1 MFKKIETSPKAFAIF
16 YGSVSSIIASAI
28 WGGAP
33 FLWDWLTA
41 STLGVLIDFVNGC
54 YIRAATLEAVNYS
67 FFVLTAMFVVFV
79 VLCFEILGRIKK
91 KLFEKEAQTEKKDLP
106 LWMKKGVY
114 IFFQTI
120 TIPSI
125 LYGLIQISGE
135 VIVLNTIT
143 DFKQHMLIVT
153 PYIEREDKDM
163 LLSQWSQIRTM
174 DDYNKVYE
182 RLIDV
187 ANKNN
192 LKLYKNRM
200 Y

>member
-1 MFKKIETSPKAFAIF
+1 MFKKIETSPKASAIF

-28 WGGAP
+28 LGGAP

-91 KLFEKEAQTEKKDLP
+91 KLFEKEAETEKKDLP

>member
-1 MFKKIETSPKAFAIF
+1 MFKKIETSPKASAIF

-28 WGGAP
+28 LGGAP

-91 KLFEKEAQTEKKDLP
+91 KLFEKESETEEKDLP

-143 DFKQHMLIVT
+143 DFKQHMLIIT
-153 PYIEREDKDM
+153 PYIEGEDKDM

-187 ANKNN
+187 ANKNE

>member
-91 KLFEKEAQTEKKDLP
+91 KLFEKEVETEKKDLP

>member
-1 MFKKIETSPKAFAIF
+1 MFKKIETSPKASAIF

-28 WGGAP
+28 LGGAP

-91 KLFEKEAQTEKKDLP
+91 KLFEQEAETEKKDLP

-143 DFKQHMLIVT
+143 DFKQHMLIIT

-187 ANKNN
+187 ANKNE

>member
-91 KLFEKEAQTEKKDLP
+91 KLFEKEAETEKKDLP

-192 LKLYKNRM
+192 LKLYKGFVS
-200 Y
+200 

>member
-91 KLFEKEAQTEKKDLP
+91 KLFEKEAETEKKDLP

-114 IFFQTI
+114 IFFQTL

>member
-1 MFKKIETSPKAFAIF
+1 MFKKIETSPKASAIF

-28 WGGAP
+28 LGGAP

-91 KLFEKEAQTEKKDLP
+91 KLFEKEAETEKKDLP

-143 DFKQHMLIVT
+143 DFKQHMLIIT

>member
-91 KLFEKEAQTEKKDLP
+91 KLFEKEAETEKKDLP

>member
-1 MFKKIETSPKAFAIF
+1 MFNKIETSPKASAIF
-16 YGSVSSIIASAI
+16 YGVVSSIIASAI
-28 WGGAP
+28 FSGAP

-91 KLFEKEAQTEKKDLP
+91 KLYEKEAETEKKDLP

-153 PYIEREDKDM
+153 PYIEREEKDM

>member
-1 MFKKIETSPKAFAIF
+1 MFKKIEKSPKASAIF
-16 YGSVSSIIASAI
+16 YGAVSSIIASAI
-28 WGGAP
+28 LSGAP

-91 KLFEKEAQTEKKDLP
+91 KIFEKEAETEKKDLP

-174 DDYNKVYE
+174 EDYNKVYE

-187 ANKNN
+187 ANKND